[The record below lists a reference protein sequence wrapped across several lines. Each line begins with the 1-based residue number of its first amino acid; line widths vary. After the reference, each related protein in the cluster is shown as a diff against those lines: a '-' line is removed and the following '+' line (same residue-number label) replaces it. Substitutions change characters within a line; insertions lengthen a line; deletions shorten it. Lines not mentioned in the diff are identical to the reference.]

1 MIWTQ
6 PIRFKCPRHG
16 QNLMM
21 KSNRV
26 NRNSILVKA
35 ESVAAITS
43 AGEGEAAVEHSPQ
56 PRMLSS
62 LGW

>member
-1 MIWTQ
+1 MS
-6 PIRFKCPRHG
+6 

-21 KSNRV
+21 KNNRV

-43 AGEGEAAVEHSPQ
+43 AGEGEAAVEHSQ
-56 PRMLSS
+56 QSRMLSS